1 MYLLYVTM
9 NFLQVKA
16 QDPPMQQ
23 VELEEMC
30 RLLIDSAHS
39 IGIRVVDSIDPV
51 EYQQF
56 LQDRKA
62 VVAQQKQDL
71 QDAKEAKL
79 LRTAG

>member
-1 MYLLYVTM
+1 M

-16 QDPPMQQ
+16 QDPSMQQ